1 MAITYNFHD
10 GIDLPKWHACAPSPS
25 VGAAGTCIAGD
36 LRNDLSRNP
45 HLWEISSAALL
56 HAYNIDNDGWNGGGI
71 VNPGLAGTFGA
82 GANMV
87 LMPHRGPRGTLTA
100 VASTSEF
107 TLSTLELAASVT
119 LNAFTARGDGTP
131 FKIRI
136 YDPVAG
142 KTGETY
148 VTSNTAGTTP
158 QITVSPAL
166 AWTPSTSSVYEF
178 LSGRVYMISAG
189 VVAAGYWK
197 YYDILLN
204 TMSGNLST
212 TNLVAMATDSALL
225 CMDEQYVPCN
235 NAPGQGYF
243 GNIAAT
249 AAASGTITGTVAG
262 VDSALAANEFRNFQ
276 IRIIQDTVN
285 VGAVG
290 QRRRISSHTGGA
302 SPVYTINLA
311 WTTTPSS
318 SAIFVIENNNDI
330 LLWTGG
336 QTSTY
341 TYHSDALPMNVT
353 ADSWDTTTYAARG
366 TAIGAGTM
374 AFMPHGVANAVVT
387 GLSTTALYGTAND
400 PNKNFRYSY
409 IHSFR
414 GGGTTVLDIFDLAG
428 AATGAWTS
436 AASWQPNLGSITT
449 GSCGGYDSI
458 GQNGQYYYVN
468 YIGGQYFWR
477 YNVFARNLDNWVFM
491 RYPTVAAVVGAK
503 MEVVLINYDS
513 TGPSRLTA
521 VYTRK
526 QTGASTGP
534 STELFRSLI
543 MT

>member
-1 MAITYNFHD
+1 MSVTYNFHD
-10 GIDLPKWHACAPSPS
+10 GIDLPKWHAVAPSPS
-25 VGAAGTCIAGD
+25 AGATGTCMAGD
-36 LRNDLSRNP
+36 LRNDPSRDP
-45 HLWEISSAALL
+45 HLWELSSAALL

-71 VNPGLAGTFGA
+71 VNPGLTGTFGA
-82 GANMV
+82 GANIV
-87 LMPHRGPRGTLTA
+87 LQPHRGPQGTITA
-100 VASTSEF
+100 AVSGSEF
-107 TLSTLELAASVT
+107 TLSTLELAASVSV
-119 LNAFTARGDGTP
+119 NQFTARGDGTP
-131 FKIRI
+131 FKIRV
-136 YDPVAG
+136 YDPTNG
-142 KTGETY
+142 NLEETY

-166 AWTPSTSSVYEF
+166 TFTPSTSAVYEF

-189 VVAAGYWK
+189 TLAAGYWK

-235 NAPGQGYF
+235 QAPGAGYF
-243 GNIAAT
+243 GQITAT
-249 AAASGTITGTVAG
+249 AAAAGTITGSVAG
-262 VDSALAANEFRNFQ
+262 ADSALAANEFRNFQ
-276 IRIIQDTVN
+276 IRIVQDLTN
-285 VGAVG
+285 YAAVG
-290 QRRRISSHTGGA
+290 QRRRISSHTAGP
-302 SPVYTINLA
+302 SVVYTINTN

-318 SAIFVIENNNDI
+318 SAVFVIENNSDI
-330 LLWTGG
+330 LLWIGG
-336 QTSTY
+336 QTNTFA
-341 TYHSDALPMNVT
+341 YHADALPMNVT
-353 ADSWDTTTYAARG
+353 ANTWDTTTYAARG
-366 TAIGAGTM
+366 TAIGLGTM
-374 AFMPHGVANAVVT
+374 TFMPHGIANAVVT
-387 GLSTTALYGTAND
+387 GLSTEALYGTTND

-414 GGGTTVLDIFDLAG
+414 GGATVLLDIFDLAG
-428 AATGAWTS
+428 GTTGLWTNS
-436 AASWQPNLGSITT
+436 AVWQPNLGSITT
-449 GSCGGYDSI
+449 GSCGGYDGI
-458 GQNGQYYYVN
+458 GNNGAYYYVN

-491 RYPTVAAVVGAK
+491 RYPTATAVVGAK

-526 QTGASTGP
+526 QTGATTGP